1 MDSPRIHALA
11 PEHIPFI
18 VEACANWRELAQ
30 WGPPYWRPR
39 SAAELQRKI
48 ADTSGPMPAG
58 AYTFVIE
65 DGGTLIGEC
74 SLHAIDWR
82 NRHAQVGVCIWNPE
96 HRHRGYG
103 RFGVG
108 EMVNWARDEL
118 GLVRLEA
125 WILVENGASCSL
137 FESLGFT
144 REGVLR
150 KRYRYGGVQH
160 DVCVYGL
167 LIPED

>member
-1 MDSPRIHALA
+1 MHNPHIHALA

-48 ADTSGPMPAG
+48 ADTSGSMPAS

-65 DGGTLIGEC
+65 DGGTLVCEC

-82 NRHAQVGVCIWNPE
+82 NRHAEVGICIWNPK
-96 HRHRGYG
+96 RRCQGYG
-103 RFGVG
+103 RFGVK
-108 EMVNWARDEL
+108 EMVDWARNEL

-125 WILVENGASCSL
+125 WILVENGASRLL
-137 FESLGFT
+137 FESLDFEY
-144 REGVLR
+144 EGTLR
-150 KRYRYGGVQH
+150 KRYRHGGVQH

-167 LIPED
+167 VLA